1 MSAKKTLNRRTPGT
15 PPPRHPGGAF
25 LVSLLIHGALALVFV
40 WVLTLPVNFD
50 RMFRSTAEQPVM
62 ERVTYVAAR
71 PDGDGRPEGGGRPRP
86 EPEPE
91 ATPERPPTPAVA
103 PARPRAPLV
112 TPDGVSEPVTPAP
125 GQGTGG
131 AGTGEGTGRGNASG
145 DGMGGLVPSFVDPRV
160 WIRNEPRQ
168 GMPRSTAQRI
178 DSMIVAD
185 FGPLRDSAAVEALRR
200 RPGDWTFEKGG
211 QKYGID
217 QKFIRLGKFSLPT
230 AVLGLLP
237 LNQQANPVAMA
248 ENRRMSGVRQELEE
262 QALRRRND
270 TDFKDVVK
278 SIRERKDRERAQR
291 RAAIAA
297 AAAESPPER

>member
-1 MSAKKTLNRRTPGT
+1 MSGRKTLNRRTPGT

-25 LVSLLIHGALALVFV
+25 LVSLVIHGALGLVFI
-40 WVLTLPVNFD
+40 WVLTLPVNFNAI
-50 RMFRSTAEQPVM
+50 FRSSVEQPAA
-62 ERVTYVAAR
+62 ERV

-91 ATPERPPTPAVA
+91 AIPERPPRPAAEPTRPQA
-103 PARPRAPLV
+103 PMV
-112 TPDGVSEPVTPAP
+112 TPDGVSEPATPAP
-125 GQGTGG
+125 SQGAG
-131 AGTGEGTGRGNASG
+131 AGAGGTGEGAGRGNASG
-145 DGMGGLVPSFVDPRV
+145 DGMGGLVPSFTDPRV
-160 WIRNEPRQ
+160 WIRSEPRP
-168 GMPRSTAQRI
+168 GMPRSTVQRI

-185 FGPLRDSAAVEALRR
+185 FGPLRDSAAAEAQRR

-217 QKFIRLGKFSLPT
+217 EKFIRLGKFSLPT

-237 LNQQANPVAMA
+237 LNQQANPIAMA
-248 ENRRMSGVRQELEE
+248 ENRRMSGVRQELDE

-297 AAAESPPER
+297 AAAESPPGR